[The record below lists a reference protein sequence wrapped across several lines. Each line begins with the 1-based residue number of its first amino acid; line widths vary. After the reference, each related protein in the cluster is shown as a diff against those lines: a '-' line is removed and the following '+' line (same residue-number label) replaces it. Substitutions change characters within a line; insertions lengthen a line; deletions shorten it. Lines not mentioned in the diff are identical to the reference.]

1 MNTMMRR
8 TVRGTATALGAL
20 AIVVGTAG
28 CGSLLGGGDDSRT
41 DDQEQGQEQDGEDT
55 GEDTSTEDDS
65 TTEDSADDAQDDSAD
80 DSADDTEGSSDD
92 SAEETDDADTDDAA
106 DGSTDD
112 STDDAADDSDDATD
126 DLSDEDLDAAS
137 QRFVDFMQVMDD
149 GDGEAA
155 CAFFLD
161 PQTDEPVTGK
171 TLEMCGEMVTPQ
183 MEGLEPGTMDI
194 LDASMVTA
202 IDNGDGTVTID
213 MMGTEFPNPMA
224 KASDG
229 EWYLSLG

>member
-65 TTEDSADDAQDDSAD
+65 TTEDSADD
-80 DSADDTEGSSDD
+80 TEDSSDD

-106 DGSTDD
+106 GGSTDD
-112 STDDAADDSDDATD
+112 STDDAADDLDDATD
-126 DLSDEDLDAAS
+126 DSGTDTADGDLSDEDLDAAS

-161 PQTDEPVTGK
+161 PQTDEPVAGK

-202 IDNGDGTVTID
+202 IDNGDGTVSID
-213 MMGTEFPNPMA
+213 IMGSEFPNPMA

>member
-65 TTEDSADDAQDDSAD
+65 TTEDSADD
-80 DSADDTEGSSDD
+80 TEDSSDD

-106 DGSTDD
+106 GGSTDD
-112 STDDAADDSDDATD
+112 STDDAADDSDDAADDSGTD
-126 DLSDEDLDAAS
+126 TAAGDLSDEDLDAAS

>member
-65 TTEDSADDAQDDSAD
+65 TTEDSADD
-80 DSADDTEGSSDD
+80 TEDSSDD

-106 DGSTDD
+106 GGSTDD

-126 DLSDEDLDAAS
+126 DSGTDTAAGDLSDEDLDAAS

>member
-65 TTEDSADDAQDDSAD
+65 TTEDSADD
-80 DSADDTEGSSDD
+80 TEESSDD

-106 DGSTDD
+106 GGSTDD

-126 DLSDEDLDAAS
+126 DSGTDTAAGDLSDEDLDAAS